1 MGKTIA
7 CFLVTEVCEMNSDST
22 SALPCSNGHPDTFRT
37 SALAEPVRADFG
49 PAFVVEMV
57 RLSLD
62 PSCGSNPA
70 RLALPLG
77 RLSVV
82 DVVRGIMGTSNGVD
96 LGRSVR
102 LLTRAQ
108 VVVREIVRVNLPV
121 AQKPG
126 VVRAMFSPI
135 RELDEVRLALFLP
148 RELDEIQMTPL

>member
-7 CFLVTEVCEMNSDST
+7 CFLVTEVCEVNSDST
-22 SALPCSNGHPDTFRT
+22 SALPCSNGHPDTSRT

-70 RLALPLG
+70 RVALPLG

-82 DVVRGIMGTSNGVD
+82 DAVRVIMGTSYGLD
-96 LGRSVR
+96 PGRSVR
-102 LLTRAQ
+102 LPTREPA
-108 VVVREIVRVNLPV
+108 VAREIVRVILPV
-121 AQKPG
+121 ARKPG
-126 VVRAMFSPI
+126 VF
-135 RELDEVRLALFLP
+135 
-148 RELDEIQMTPL
+148 